1 MVKDKVDLWKCR
13 VPGLVRIVYI
23 TIFLSFSINVEH
35 SHSLSAQTL
44 NNVRTSSSN
53 ATISTENSRVRQV
66 SDSITTVRYSTNVI
80 GIISGASTTFVPFT
94 TLTYSSVNVASD
106 TKNLNNIAEILST
119 THSSYVAAA
128 TPIYLPTTTA
138 ATLNNLTTTTS
149 ATPNNLKTTITKT
162 TSNLPTTTAATPN
175 NLTITT
181 TITTSNLPT
190 TAAVTPNNLTT
201 TTSPTSNH
209 LTTTTT
215 VTTSNLQTTTGGTPN
230 NLTTI
235 TTVTTNNL
243 QTTAAATP
251 NNLTTTTTVTTNN
264 LQTTAAPTPN
274 NLTTT
279 TTITTNNFQTTAA
292 ATPNNLTIT
301 TTITTSNL
309 PTTAAVT
316 PNNLTTTTSPTSN
329 HLTTTTTVTT
339 SNLQTTTGG
348 TPNNLTTTTTVT
360 TNNLQ
365 TTAAATPNN
374 LTTTTT
380 ITTNNLQTTA
390 AVTPNNLT
398 TTTTVTT
405 NNLQTTAAATP
416 NNLTTTTTVTTSNL
430 TTPTTAIPNNLTTTT
445 AATPKYLT
453 TTTTVA
459 TSNLPTTTAVKPN
472 NLTTTTSPTSNNL
485 TTTTTVTTNN
495 LQTTTSAT
503 PNNLTTTT
511 TVTTSNLATRT
522 TVTPNNLPITTAA
535 TPNNLTTTTTVT
547 GRNLTRTKTVTT
559 GTTTTKTNNLTTVSP
574 TAILTTRSTPKF
586 SATNILSS
594 AHMISSV
601 TTTGLVSRSYSMN
614 FTATLSRKIF
624 TSRKITTFEV
634 TRMSSP
640 VTDDV
645 LIPSSTLST
654 AVFESSSSTVMTTR
668 FNSRSVQLVT
678 SHYSIRTSNNSTIN
692 DFVPSTIVALPPRN
706 EMSTMV
712 SSLTFRMVRSDSTLM
727 ASSNSTRTVPMPSI
741 SGPYTL
747 RAIISPSSSKA
758 SISPTNDFQTTI
770 STIVASFSVNTK
782 KTATSPSTLEMTGV
796 ESTVFNTMSNR
807 DFTPTLTSPFVD
819 KTTLGASAMFR
830 SRYSIDTT
838 LSLSKITTMNN
849 FTSPPFF
856 IMSKFSTKAN
866 TSFTTTG
873 IGSMISSYPTMGSLT
888 KTIAKSSAATI
899 AETSSM
905 MESSYPKLTAT
916 LTDSIS
922 EVYST
927 SLMTAVRSTTYM
939 DTITPT
945 VALPGKTNRAPV
957 PSTNPFIMSPS
968 LSYDYLSTTIEGHNI
983 TTTKLASS
991 LNVTEILTD
1000 YPPKTT
1006 STSKVTVIRLSSFT
1020 EKPTT
1025 INASHS
1031 RSEPSAKTSRYP
1043 YITLTP
1049 TSSYQ
1054 ATMVSQHSTI
1064 SSRHLT
1070 YSLSTSNTSNLGEVM
1085 SSSFLNVTKSSTEY
1099 IPASSSKPLIT
1110 GSGSSSFILIST
1122 RNMTRNG
1129 SATKT
1134 TVISPNSLI
1143 TVSPKN
1149 YYQSPISSQHS
1160 TVLSHDQENPSTTRN
1175 LFTSTM
1181 KAFNKSLTTSNLVKE
1196 NKSTFPTSIK
1206 TSNYYLSKTPVTT
1219 PTARVRS
1226 SNHTETVAV
1235 TVSATTRTHNVSK
1248 PATKTIVIP
1257 SYRTL
1262 FSSSTVDMASGSYP
1276 LPTSMPASTFRNPN
1290 VTFYMSSVTNNF
1302 SQAGTARGMVKSI
1315 TSSGAQALTKINSVI
1330 SSTTIAL
1337 STNSRL
1343 KASDYKSTSSRIAPT
1358 SYRAT
1363 PSRSL
1368 LQVNTEAPKSMIST
1382 FTLKETPVQESSS
1395 PSLALSTTR
1404 RLNVSDYKSIS
1415 SQFATT
1421 SYSDTPSTS
1430 SILVN
1435 TEVPKSTILTFTLK
1449 ETPVRSSSSSP
1460 LALSTTSRLNSSYYK
1475 SVSSHAT
1482 TSYRATPSTS
1492 SIQVNTEMPKSMMS
1506 TFTLK
1511 ETPVQNNSSSTLA
1524 LSTTSRLNSS
1534 DYKSISS
1541 RFSTTSNSDFAS
1553 TSSIRVNTEV
1563 PKSMISTF
1571 TLKETPVKNSSSSP
1585 LALSTASRLNSSD
1598 YKSISSH
1605 ATTSYRATP
1614 STSSIQVNTEM
1625 PKSMISTFTLK
1636 ETPVQNSSSPSL
1648 ALSTTSRLDVSDYK
1662 SISSQFA
1669 TTSYS
1674 DTPSTSSILVNTEVP
1689 KSTISTFTLKKTPVQ
1704 NSSSSSIALSTTS
1717 RLDSSDYKSI
1727 SSRLSTTSYSD
1738 ITSTSSIR
1746 VNTEM
1751 PKSMISTFTL
1761 KKTPVENS
1769 SSPASIYLSTVLV
1782 AVSNVVTQ
1790 TASSHKI
1797 TANLS
1802 GALFSQIKSSMVF
1815 PSTTDTALST
1825 DTLSVRFTQTF
1836 TPILS
1841 FTSVPTAVTSREI
1854 SSPWISSSSRSQSSN
1869 PSSKVRLSS
1878 MDQTSDQ
1885 SLIQLPSSTPL
1896 VETSMSSSLSS
1907 EVYSMLLNREYM
1919 TSEYLT
1925 KSVTSISQTVSS
1937 PELTVTSEKGS
1948 VLSMK
1953 SSMTLV
1959 TATISVQSQMDST
1972 SSSSRAH
1979 ITSSLASVTSKDD
1992 AKSIFSKKSSIQNTR
2007 ITQSS
2012 LSTLSRSSIYS
2023 YKQLSSSVLLEVTST
2038 KATRKVSS
2046 TPSIRASTSFL
2057 SSREKITTKATR
2069 LSDVSSLSNTAVQ
2082 TRYLESASD
2091 IPSCI
2096 TCFPTQQTSKAYIT
2110 SSSSVVTRSIAV
2122 EFKIQV
2128 ILLIPINVIVND
2140 KDFIQNLQKKLEDLY
2155 NFGLTLLTSSRKRR
2169 ALGEGILPVNKLG
2182 KFSRLRD
2189 LFKEDLNSQMKAD
2202 NRRFRR
2208 QTTNITR
2215 VEIVNVTRRAG
2226 SEDVRVTFYVT
2237 SGNSLVPAKD
2247 AAKTLNA
2254 PSTADKVAK
2263 LGYLVS
2269 GKFSEAANPVETEEK
2284 KKDDETL
2291 LIVLA
2296 VCIPVAF
2303 VFAACLIIKCNKKQR
2318 RSRKLKLNKVSFE
2331 QATSNGKINAP
2342 ESSIEERYTHAP
2354 TLPMKDYPD
2363 VIVQTPA
2370 RKKQRTKKAK
2380 TTKRLKTEDEMDG
2393 QSGLA
2398 GAFENI
2404 TRISFEGP
2412 SNVAIDDIPLRLRP
2426 AVRQDTDVKKPA
2438 SKDIVEDSGVPRSW
2452 IESKNKV
2459 DMMSRKSEREMDKK
2473 VTADAT
2479 YNDEEK
2485 EMEQSEDTMQ
2495 IKANIEKWRNKMRQ
2509 RERRKGRKREKKRTG
2524 ESKLIALEEKKLSR
2538 REWLMAQPEIQA
2550 ILDGEDL
2557 ATSTSSLRKKKYRR
2571 ERSHQSKK
2579 HPYSDSDSE
2588 ASATP
2593 VRRHHRR
2600 RFAQRSTRRVHPS
2613 ENDGVRLIAVR
2624 PRKPLVYAF
2633 EEPGFEQEFQQR
2645 YMPPEDSSV
2654 PLQAPTEPDE
2664 ERQF

>member
-1 MVKDKVDLWKCR
+1 M
-13 VPGLVRIVYI
+13 
-23 TIFLSFSINVEH
+23 
-35 SHSLSAQTL
+35 
-44 NNVRTSSSN
+44 
-53 ATISTENSRVRQV
+53 
-66 SDSITTVRYSTNVI
+66 
-80 GIISGASTTFVPFT
+80 
-94 TLTYSSVNVASD
+94 
-106 TKNLNNIAEILST
+106 
-119 THSSYVAAA
+119 
-128 TPIYLPTTTA
+128 
-138 ATLNNLTTTTS
+138 
-149 ATPNNLKTTITKT
+149 
-162 TSNLPTTTAATPN
+162 
-175 NLTITT
+175 
-181 TITTSNLPT
+181 
-190 TAAVTPNNLTT
+190 
-201 TTSPTSNH
+201 
-209 LTTTTT
+209 
-215 VTTSNLQTTTGGTPN
+215 
-230 NLTTI
+230 
-235 TTVTTNNL
+235 
-243 QTTAAATP
+243 
-251 NNLTTTTTVTTNN
+251 
-264 LQTTAAPTPN
+264 
-274 NLTTT
+274 
-279 TTITTNNFQTTAA
+279 
-292 ATPNNLTIT
+292 
-301 TTITTSNL
+301 
-309 PTTAAVT
+309 
-316 PNNLTTTTSPTSN
+316 
-329 HLTTTTTVTT
+329 
-339 SNLQTTTGG
+339 
-348 TPNNLTTTTTVT
+348 
-360 TNNLQ
+360 
-365 TTAAATPNN
+365 
-374 LTTTTT
+374 
-380 ITTNNLQTTA
+380 
-390 AVTPNNLT
+390 
-398 TTTTVTT
+398 
-405 NNLQTTAAATP
+405 
-416 NNLTTTTTVTTSNL
+416 
-430 TTPTTAIPNNLTTTT
+430 
-445 AATPKYLT
+445 
-453 TTTTVA
+453 
-459 TSNLPTTTAVKPN
+459 
-472 NLTTTTSPTSNNL
+472 
-485 TTTTTVTTNN
+485 
-495 LQTTTSAT
+495 
-503 PNNLTTTT
+503 
-511 TVTTSNLATRT
+511 
-522 TVTPNNLPITTAA
+522 
-535 TPNNLTTTTTVT
+535 
-547 GRNLTRTKTVTT
+547 
-559 GTTTTKTNNLTTVSP
+559 
-574 TAILTTRSTPKF
+574 
-586 SATNILSS
+586 LSS

-654 AVFESSSSTVMTTR
+654 AVFESSSSTAMTTID
-668 FNSRSVQLVT
+668 SIQEVVTPSTTTAMPAASVSFTVTAESSPSYTTSAISPTNNTLQLVT

-819 KTTLGASAMFR
+819 KTTLGASAMFS

-849 FTSPPFF
+849 FTSPPSF

-927 SLMTAVRSTTYM
+927 SLMTAVRSTTHM

-1000 YPPKTT
+1000 YSPKTT
-1006 STSKVTVIRLSSFT
+1006 STSTVTVIRLSSFT
-1020 EKPTT
+1020 EKLTT
-1025 INASHS
+1025 INAS
-1031 RSEPSAKTSRYP
+1031 RGGSELSAKTSRYP

-1085 SSSFLNVTKSSTEY
+1085 SSISLNVTKSSTEY
-1099 IPASSSKPLIT
+1099 IPASSSKPLVT
-1110 GSGSSSFILIST
+1110 GSRSSSFILMST
-1122 RNMTRNG
+1122 RNVSRNG
-1129 SATKT
+1129 
-1134 TVISPNSLI
+1134 LI
-1143 TVSPKN
+1143 NVTSKN
-1149 YYQSPISSQHS
+1149 DYQSPISSQHS

-1175 LFTSTM
+1175 LFTSTI
-1181 KAFNKSLTTSNLVKE
+1181 KAFNESLTTSNLVE
-1196 NKSTFPTSIK
+1196 EIKSSFPTSIE

-1219 PTARVRS
+1219 PTASVRS
-1226 SNHTETVAV
+1226 SNHTVTVAV
-1235 TVSATTRTHNVSK
+1235 TVSATTRTHNISK

-1257 SYRTL
+1257 SYQTL
-1262 FSSSTVDMASGSYP
+1262 FPSSTGDMAFGSYP
-1276 LPTSMPASTFRNPN
+1276 LPTSMPASTFPIPN
-1290 VTFYMSSVTNNF
+1290 VTFYMSSLTNNLTLQSSQNKNL
-1302 SQAGTARGMVKSI
+1302 SQAGTATGMVKSI
-1315 TSSGAQALTKINSVI
+1315 TSSSALVFTKVFRVI

-1337 STNSRL
+1337 STTSRFN
-1343 KASDYKSTSSRIAPT
+1343 A
-1358 SYRAT
+1358 
-1363 PSRSL
+1363 
-1368 LQVNTEAPKSMIST
+1368 
-1382 FTLKETPVQESSS
+1382 
-1395 PSLALSTTR
+1395 
-1404 RLNVSDYKSIS
+1404 SDYKSIS
-1415 SQFATT
+1415 SRF
-1421 SYSDTPSTS
+1421 
-1430 SILVN
+1430 
-1435 TEVPKSTILTFTLK
+1435 
-1449 ETPVRSSSSSP
+1449 
-1460 LALSTTSRLNSSYYK
+1460 
-1475 SVSSHAT
+1475 AT

-1492 SIQVNTEMPKSMMS
+1492 SLQ
-1506 TFTLK
+1506 
-1511 ETPVQNNSSSTLA
+1511 
-1524 LSTTSRLNSS
+1524 
-1534 DYKSISS
+1534 
-1541 RFSTTSNSDFAS
+1541 
-1553 TSSIRVNTEV
+1553 VNTEV

-1571 TLKETPVKNSSSSP
+1571 TLKETPVENSPSP
-1585 LALSTASRLNSSD
+1585 SLALSTTSRLDASD
-1598 YKSISSH
+1598 YKSLSSH

-1636 ETPVQNSSSPSL
+1636 ETPVQESSSPSL
-1648 ALSTTSRLDVSDYK
+1648 ALSTTRRLNVLVYK

-1689 KSTISTFTLKKTPVQ
+1689 KSTISTFTLKETPVRNSSSSPLALSTTSRLNASDYKSLSSSTSSIQVNTEMPKSMISSFTLKETPVQESSSPSLALSTTRRLNVSVYKSIYSQFATTSYSDTPSTSSILVNTEVPRYTISTFTLKETPVQ
-1704 NSSSSSIALSTTS
+1704 NSSSSPIALSTTS
-1717 RLDSSDYKSI
+1717 RLNSSDYKSI
-1727 SSRLSTTSYSD
+1727 SSRFSTTSNSD
-1738 ITSTSSIR
+1738 IASTSSIR

-1761 KKTPVENS
+1761 KETPVKNS
-1769 SSPASIYLSTVLV
+1769 SSPASIYSSTVLV

-1797 TANLS
+1797 TPNLS
-1802 GALFSQIKSSMVF
+1802 VTLFSKIKSSMVF

-1825 DTLSVRFTQTF
+1825 HTPRVRFTQTF
-1836 TPILS
+1836 TPSLR

-1854 SSPWISSSSRSQSSN
+1854 SSPWISSSSPSQSSN
-1869 PSSKVRLSS
+1869 PSSEVRLSS
-1878 MDQTSDQ
+1878 LDQKSDQ

-1896 VETSMSSSLSS
+1896 VESSMSSSLSS
-1907 EVYSMLLNREYM
+1907 EIYSTLFNPEYK

-1925 KSVTSISQTVSS
+1925 KSVTSISQSVSS

-1948 VLSMK
+1948 VPSMK

-2007 ITQSS
+2007 MTQPS

-2046 TPSIRASTSFL
+2046 TLSIRASTSFL
-2057 SSREKITTKATR
+2057 SSRGKITTKATR
-2069 LSDVSSLSNTAVQ
+2069 LSDVSSLSNTVVQ

-2128 ILLIPINVIVND
+2128 ILLIPINVKVND
-2140 KDFIQNLQKKLEDLY
+2140 KDFIQSLQKKLEDLY

-2169 ALGEGILPVNKLG
+2169 ALGEGILPGNKLG

-2331 QATSNGKINAP
+2331 QPTSNGKINAP

-2452 IESKNKV
+2452 IESKNRV
-2459 DMMSRKSEREMDKK
+2459 DMMSRKSEREMDEE

-2479 YNDEEK
+2479 YNDK
-2485 EMEQSEDTMQ
+2485 ENYMEQSDDTMQ

-2524 ESKLIALEEKKLSR
+2524 ENKLIALEEKKLSR

-2557 ATSTSSLRKKKYRR
+2557 AASTSSLRKKKYRR

-2579 HPYSDSDSE
+2579 HLYSDSDSE

-2593 VRRHHRR
+2593 VKRHHRR

-2613 ENDGVRLIAVR
+2613 ESDGVRLIAVR

-2633 EEPGFEQEFQQR
+2633 EEPGLEQEFQQR
-2645 YMPPEDSSV
+2645 YMPPEDNSV

-2664 ERQF
+2664 ERPFGDEYDHPLDSVYDEEFYDPYVPEYSEPRYYPPPRTEYVIAEAPMAFEQPFPWRMHETSFCGTTRTPHRVHRVVDPGHSPRKMYFKQPPPRPSSLYQHARRSQRTSRPDTVDKTNEVNAPKKTPQKLKPSGEYVTSHASAETPAPGRSVVSSSETSPARSWDSKANDDLKNYSMNETEARKLVSRVLDRAKKKTDKD